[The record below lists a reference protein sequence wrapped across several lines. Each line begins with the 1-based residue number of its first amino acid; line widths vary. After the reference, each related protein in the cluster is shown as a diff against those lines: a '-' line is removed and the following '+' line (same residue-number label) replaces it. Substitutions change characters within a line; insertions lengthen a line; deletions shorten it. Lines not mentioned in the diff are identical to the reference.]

1 MLHAKINKRPGTL
14 FSVKISISGVR
25 GVYGEDLSLHQV
37 NRFAGQFARLIKS
50 RKCVVAR
57 DTRPSSRV
65 IAQIAIASLIAAGID
80 VYNLG
85 IAPTPAAFR
94 EARKYGAAIIVTA
107 SHNPLEWNGLKFVID
122 GRGLFENELEG
133 MLKMRSEYHHLGRF
147 GKEFQ
152 IHSNYPDVIA
162 RMAKGSD
169 NNNNSNNSGAV
180 KVGIDPAGGAAC
192 GYAEYLFKK
201 LGLKYY
207 TINGIAGISSRGPDP
222 TADDLTDLCAIVT
235 ANKLDHGFGLDLDA
249 DRLVVVNSE
258 GKKLSPDTTL
268 LLCIARVLEIGL
280 KKFVTSI
287 DTSIAIEK
295 YIHKSNGKVV
305 AYSKVGEAN
314 VVSKM
319 LDVNAEAGGE
329 GSSAGFIMPGINMCR
344 DGLLAAAT
352 ISTLDRRTVDECLK
366 FASQFVQIR
375 SKIPAD
381 SSLHKTVIEKLSDA
395 FKSDSYSILTDDGV
409 KAIIDEDSWI
419 LIRPSN
425 TEHVMR
431 ISVESRGEKAL
442 DIYKKASEKVQTV
455 YDQVR

>member
-1 MLHAKINKRPGTL
+1 MGTL

-37 NRFAGQFARLIKS
+37 NRFASQFARLIKS

-133 MLKMRSEYHHLGRF
+133 MLKMRSEHHLGRF

-152 IHSNYPDVIA
+152 ISSKYPDVIA
-162 RMAKGSD
+162 KMAKD
-169 NNNNSNNSGAV
+169 NNNSNNSAAV
-180 KVGIDPAGGAAC
+180 KVGIDTTGGAAC

-222 TADDLTDLCAIVT
+222 TVDELADLRAIVT

-258 GKKLSPDTTL
+258 GRKLSPDTTL

-287 DTSIAIEK
+287 DTSVAIEK

-319 LDVNAEAGGE
+319 LEVNAEAGGE

-375 SKIPAD
+375 SKILAD
-381 SSLHKTVIEKLSDA
+381 SSLHKKVVEKLSDV
-395 FKSDSYSILTDDGV
+395 FKSNSYSILTDDGV

-442 DIYKKASEKVQTV
+442 AIYKKASEMVQTV